1 MNIKESTPMN
11 PFLSRYIEY
20 RIKLFRKKGLYFQL
34 FVLEK
39 SFKICCFGK
48 KNAQLFLW
56 FLISNIDQGIHKVKL
71 KVARIEIK
79 NKKTTWVFFL
89 HKH

>member
-34 FVLEK
+34 FALEK
-39 SFKICCFGK
+39 SFKICYV
-48 KNAQLFLW
+48 L
-56 FLISNIDQGIHKVKL
+56 VKRMPSY
-71 KVARIEIK
+71 VIG
-79 NKKTTWVFFL
+79 F
-89 HKH
+89 